1 MVNLSKSSTRLLL
14 DDGEKETLGS
24 FGTLREQL
32 TLLKE
37 KEEREEEC
45 KGLLTSS
52 GKTRKEDILCRL
64 LDCKISEVWLLWF
77 RKSVE

>member
-14 DDGEKETLGS
+14 DDAFGREKETLGS

-52 GKTRKEDILCRL
+52 GKARKEDILCRL
-64 LDCKISEVWLLWF
+64 LDC
-77 RKSVE
+77 

>member
-1 MVNLSKSSTRLLL
+1 MDNIIITLGRSVFKKSKHIFGR
-14 DDGEKETLGS
+14 EKETLGS

-52 GKTRKEDILCRL
+52 GKARKEDILCRL
-64 LDCKISEVWLLWF
+64 LDC
-77 RKSVE
+77 